1 MARIRTIKPEFWSS
15 PDTARLDDPW
25 ARLLFIAMWNW
36 ADDNGRRTANPKELA
51 GFAFPNDD
59 GISSADIRRMLGGIR
74 RAFGVI
80 LYEVGGRP
88 YYAIPSWELHQKID
102 RRSTG
107 RYPTPEEGSNWDPD
121 PPSASDLHERNGQ
134 VRSSENPAESPPRAR
149 SEPGAGSWN
158 RGTGEQGKEPP
169 RAAAENVSPD
179 RGGRQ
184 WVSRWGS
191 SPAPPSRRSRR
202 DPGRV
207 VAARRFR
214 GGEVH
219 AEDERGVCADRLAR
233 GLDLRSQLQHA
244 GVLSPV
250 PLFPCSNFQ
259 RRAHSEPSAETR
271 RDSPRI
277 GPARYVRAGQKQMA
291 GPDPSSIPPLA
302 WGTGQSTAC
311 RSSGATPRM
320 GWRSRGDRRPRR
332 GSLRM
337 LGGSRRASAE
347 CPPRRSRRRWG
358 TRSPQ
363 APSGWLSPGRCRRPS
378 STSR

>member
-36 ADDNGRRTANPKELA
+36 ADDNGRGTANPKELA

-179 RGGRQ
+179 RARDDQHTHHAHPQREHPPLETVGPPQLDRGHVETAGKAVQGTIPTGIPTGVRRELVSIGAELLGDGTTADILTAALFKWRNKPGASPKLLPHLVSDVLRERAAAKTPPKSTTADRQ
-184 WVSRWGS
+184 KPCFNRLALYEEATANGYTSTADQIAYVSAREHGS
-191 SPAPPSRRSRR
+191 EPPPHSGLAPVIELP
-202 DPGRV
+202 PGR
-207 VAARRFR
+207 
-214 GGEVH
+214 
-219 AEDERGVCADRLAR
+219 
-233 GLDLRSQLQHA
+233 
-244 GVLSPV
+244 
-250 PLFPCSNFQ
+250 
-259 RRAHSEPSAETR
+259 
-271 RDSPRI
+271 
-277 GPARYVRAGQKQMA
+277 
-291 GPDPSSIPPLA
+291 
-302 WGTGQSTAC
+302 TA
-311 RSSGATPRM
+311 
-320 GWRSRGDRRPRR
+320 
-332 GSLRM
+332 
-337 LGGSRRASAE
+337 
-347 CPPRRSRRRWG
+347 
-358 TRSPQ
+358 
-363 APSGWLSPGRCRRPS
+363 
-378 STSR
+378 